1 MAKIT
6 KDWIESGAIGS
17 NEVLLENDS
26 FLKGRN
32 AADDADIDILKV
44 NGSDALVLGSKLQ
57 DADSS
62 APTLDAQLANKK
74 YVDDQVATIS
84 IPSVFE
90 LKGNWNANTN
100 TPTLANTDTSVD
112 NFLYYVNVSGST
124 DFGAGSKSFDVGDWV
139 YNVNGAWE
147 KADNNDDV
155 LSVNGQK
162 GAVVLDT
169 DDITEGVN
177 KYVSAAQK
185 LLIDSSLQPSD
196 NISELTNDSA
206 FVDAS
211 GAKAAAVINSTAG
224 SETDQAPSVAAM
236 KAYAD
241 NAGTTA
247 TSEKFTLTSGDITNQ
262 YVTLSQTPIANSVQV
277 IPVGGPSQ
285 EKDVDFTLSGA
296 QVNFAGDIAANA
308 QTGDKYVIYYSY

>member
-1 MAKIT
+1 MAKI
-6 KDWIESGAIGS
+6 KKEWLEAGS
-17 NEVLLENDS
+17 VDQNTIALTDKLSDND
-26 FLKGRN
+26 
-32 AADDADIDILKV
+32 A
-44 NGSDALVLGSKLQ
+44 
-57 DADSS
+57 S
-62 APTLDAQLANKK
+62 APTLDVHLANKK

-124 DFGAGSKSFDVGDWV
+124 DFGAGSKSFDIGDWV

-162 GAVVLDT
+162 GTVVLDT
-169 DDITEGVN
+169 DDIAEGAN

-185 LLIDSSLQPSD
+185 LLIDSALQPSD

-206 FVDAS
+206 FVDAA
-211 GAKAAAVINSTAG
+211 GARTAAVINSTAG

-241 NAGTTA
+241 AAGVSTIV
-247 TSEKFTLTSGDITNQ
+247 EEFTLSGTDISNG
-262 YVTLSQTPIANSVQV
+262 YVTLANTPIANTVSASP
-277 IPVGGPSQ
+277 IGGPVQSPSS
-285 EKDVDFTLSGA
+285 DFSLAGTQFNFLGDLSAELGS
-296 QVNFAGDIAANA
+296 
-308 QTGDKYVIYYSY
+308 GDKLLVSYSY